1 VNLQADETA
10 WQEERLVSKY
20 AENLPQL
27 PCTRNI
33 SPNPKEVI
41 QITSFVYHKYLE
53 NIFNCLLT
61 YCFVSQWRCDET
73 GVSDNLWLNLSTGFI
88 GSGRPVSFLSDLK

>member
-27 PCTRNI
+27 LYTRNI

-41 QITSFVYHKYLE
+41 
-53 NIFNCLLT
+53 
-61 YCFVSQWRCDET
+61 
-73 GVSDNLWLNLSTGFI
+73 
-88 GSGRPVSFLSDLK
+88 